1 MFDCMQEALT
11 GKVSAVVL
19 SAKLKSHP
27 VCLSSK
33 GAVSIEMEK
42 VLDSMPNAENAPKA
56 EKVLEINGNHPVFS
70 ALTAAFSTGDTEK
83 VKQYAALLYDQARL
97 IEGLPVEDPVAFSN
111 AVCAL
116 MQ

>member
-1 MFDCMQEALT
+1 MGEALD

-19 SAKLKSHP
+19 SSKLKSHP

-56 EKVLEINGNHPVFS
+56 EKVLEINGEHPVFS
-70 ALTAAFSTGDTEK
+70 ALTKAFSAGDTDK
-83 VKQYAALLYDQARL
+83 VKQYADLLYNQARL
-97 IEGLPVEDPVAFSN
+97 IEGLSVEDPVAFSN